1 MGGLFDLMDRAI
13 AEQLNTDVE
22 TFIWVID
29 GIASEKEAKI
39 IINAMLGNDEEE
51 KTKARELFNKLKEN
65 YK

>member
-1 MGGLFDLMDRAI
+1 MGGLFDLMDQAI
-13 AEQLNTDVE
+13 AEQLGTDVE

-29 GIASEKEAKI
+29 GVASEKEAGI
-39 IINAMLGNDEEE
+39 IIHAMLGNDEDE

>member
-1 MGGLFDLMDRAI
+1 MGGLFDLMDQAI

-29 GIASEKEAKI
+29 GVASEKEAKI
-39 IINAMLGNDEEE
+39 IIHAMLGNDEEE